1 MWHLFRHSLNRFRGQ
16 ILGWGVTL
24 GILSAYLLS
33 FYDTLVAQR
42 AQLEQLL
49 ASYPPELLAF
59 FGDIGSMFTP
69 QGYLTLEFFSYMPL
83 ILGVF
88 AILAGSGLLAGDEES
103 GVLDLLLAHPVRRS
117 TMFLARLLSLLGAK
131 TAILGL
137 TWLGFVI
144 GLNWTALEL
153 SWGELA
159 LPFVSLAA
167 VLLVFAAFSILMS
180 LLLPSRRMAAM
191 AGGIAVVGSFFLTSL
206 SRVDENLEAA
216 ARLSPLNYYQ
226 SGDAILGLNW
236 EWLAGLGGVSLLML
250 LLAWWRFERRDIR
263 VGGEGSWGLPRLGR
277 RAVT

>member
-1 MWHLFRHSLNRFRGQ
+1 MWHLFRHSVNRFRGQ
-16 ILGWGVTL
+16 ILGWGTTL

-49 ASYPPELLAF
+49 ASYPPELMAF

-88 AILAGSGLLAGDEES
+88 AILAGSGLLTGDEES

-117 TMFLARLLSLLGAK
+117 TMFLARLLSLLGAT

-144 GLNWTALEL
+144 GLNWTALDL

-159 LPFVSLAA
+159 LPFASLGA

-191 AGGIAVVGSFFLTSL
+191 AGGIVVVGSFFLTSL
-206 SRVDENLEAA
+206 SRIDENLEAA

-236 EWLAGLGGVSLLML
+236 EWLAGLTGVSLLML

>member
-1 MWHLFRHSLNRFRGQ
+1 MWHPFRHSLNRFRGQ
-16 ILGWGVTL
+16 ILGWGTTL

-49 ASYPPELLAF
+49 ASYPPELMAF

-88 AILAGSGLLAGDEES
+88 AILAGSGLLTGDEES

-117 TMFLARLLSLLGAK
+117 TMFLARLLSLLGAT

-144 GLNWTALEL
+144 GLNWTALDL

-159 LPFVSLAA
+159 LPFASLGA

-180 LLLPSRRMAAM
+180 MALPSRRMAAM
-191 AGGIAVVGSFFLTSL
+191 AGGIVVVGSFFLTSL
-206 SRVDENLEAA
+206 SRIDENLEAA

-236 EWLAGLGGVSLLML
+236 EWLAGLTGVSLLML

>member
-191 AGGIAVVGSFFLTSL
+191 AGGIVVVGSFFLTSL
-206 SRVDENLEAA
+206 SRIDENLEAA

>member
-216 ARLSPLNYYQ
+216 ARFSPLNYYQ

>member
-1 MWHLFRHSLNRFRGQ
+1 MWHLFRHSVNRFRGQ
-16 ILGWGVTL
+16 ILGWGTTL

-49 ASYPPELLAF
+49 ASYPPELMAF

-216 ARLSPLNYYQ
+216 ARFSPLNYYQ

>member
-1 MWHLFRHSLNRFRGQ
+1 MWHLFRHSVNRFRGQ
-16 ILGWGVTL
+16 ILGWGTTL

-49 ASYPPELLAF
+49 ASYPPELMAF

-88 AILAGSGLLAGDEES
+88 AILAGSGLLTGDEES

-117 TMFLARLLSLLGAK
+117 TMFLARLLSLLGAT

-144 GLNWTALEL
+144 GLNWTALDL

-159 LPFVSLAA
+159 LPFASLGA

-180 LLLPSRRMAAM
+180 MALPSRRMAAM
-191 AGGIAVVGSFFLTSL
+191 AGGIVVVGSFFLTSL

>member
-1 MWHLFRHSLNRFRGQ
+1 MWHLFRHSVNRFRGQ
-16 ILGWGVTL
+16 ILGWGTTL

-49 ASYPPELLAF
+49 ASYPPELMAF

-88 AILAGSGLLAGDEES
+88 AILAGSGLLTGDEES

-117 TMFLARLLSLLGAK
+117 TMFLARLLSLLGAT

-144 GLNWTALEL
+144 GLNWTALDL

-159 LPFVSLAA
+159 LPFASLGA

-180 LLLPSRRMAAM
+180 MALPSRRMAAM
-191 AGGIAVVGSFFLTSL
+191 AGGIGVVGSFFLTSL

-216 ARLSPLNYYQ
+216 ARFSPLNYYQ

-236 EWLAGLGGVSLLML
+236 EWLAGLTGVSLLML

>member
-1 MWHLFRHSLNRFRGQ
+1 MWHLFRHSVNRFRGQ
-16 ILGWGVTL
+16 ILGWGTTL

-49 ASYPPELLAF
+49 ASYPPELMAF

-88 AILAGSGLLAGDEES
+88 AILAGSGLLTGDEES

-117 TMFLARLLSLLGAK
+117 TMFLARLLSLLGAT

-144 GLNWTALEL
+144 GLNWTALDL

-159 LPFVSLAA
+159 LPFASLGA

-180 LLLPSRRMAAM
+180 MALPSRRMAAM
-191 AGGIAVVGSFFLTSL
+191 AGGIGVVGSFFLTSL
-206 SRVDENLEAA
+206 SRIDENLEAA

>member
-1 MWHLFRHSLNRFRGQ
+1 MWHLFRHSVNRFRGQ
-16 ILGWGVTL
+16 ILGWGTTL

-49 ASYPPELLAF
+49 ASYPPELMAF

-88 AILAGSGLLAGDEES
+88 AILAGSGLLTGDEES

-117 TMFLARLLSLLGAK
+117 TMFLARLLSLLGAT

-144 GLNWTALEL
+144 GLNWTALDL

-159 LPFVSLAA
+159 LPFASLGA

-180 LLLPSRRMAAM
+180 MALPSRRMAAM
-191 AGGIAVVGSFFLTSL
+191 AGGIGVVGSFFLTSL
-206 SRVDENLEAA
+206 SRIDENLEAA

-236 EWLAGLGGVSLLML
+236 EWLAGLTGVSLLML